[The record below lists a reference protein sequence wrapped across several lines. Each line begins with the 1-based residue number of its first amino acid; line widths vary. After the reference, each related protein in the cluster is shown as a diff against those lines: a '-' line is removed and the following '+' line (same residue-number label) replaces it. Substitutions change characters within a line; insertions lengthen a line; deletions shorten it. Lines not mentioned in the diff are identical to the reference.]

1 MADEQYCADSKCLR
15 ATVPVDQENSIL
27 VREKLV
33 TRSFSTTIR
42 KITVQEHS
50 VRIHK
55 LCFNG
60 RRHVRD
66 E

>member
-1 MADEQYCADSKCLR
+1 MADEQYCADTKCLR
-15 ATVPVDQENSIL
+15 ETLPVDDENSIL

-33 TRSFSTTIR
+33 TRSASSSIP

-55 LCFNG
+55 LCFN
-60 RRHVRD
+60 RKRHVRT

>member
-15 ATVPVDQENSIL
+15 ETVPVDQENSIL

-33 TRSFSTTIR
+33 TRSWASTIP

-55 LCFNG
+55 LCFN
-60 RRHVRD
+60 RKRHVRD